1 SCGIGEVRRDVLDAP
16 PGPAQVAEDRINPAG
31 VGTPG
36 TRGVV
41 RNPGLDTEVGAELG
55 QAHRDGVADPG
66 PAADSGNKGHA
77 PGQGIRPPDRQW
89 LHWQLLSLTPE
100 SAGVRVRPPRPE
112 ERRDRAGLCSLVV
125 RGTTGPGKDARAPA
139 GRAAAVRNSPSAWG
153 PAPGR

>member
-41 RNPGLDTEVGAELG
+41 RNPGLDTEVGAEPG
-55 QAHRDGVADPG
+55 QAHRDGVAEPG
-66 PAADSGNKGHA
+66 PAADAGNKGHA

-89 LHWQLLSLTPE
+89 LHWQLLSVTPE
-100 SAGVRVRPPRPE
+100 SAGVLAPLPPPNENRHCTGSHP
-112 ERRDRAGLCSLVV
+112 LIV
-125 RGTTGPGKDARAPA
+125 RGTPGPSKTPA
-139 GRAAAVRNSPSAWG
+139 LLTSRHLPS
-153 PAPGR
+153 